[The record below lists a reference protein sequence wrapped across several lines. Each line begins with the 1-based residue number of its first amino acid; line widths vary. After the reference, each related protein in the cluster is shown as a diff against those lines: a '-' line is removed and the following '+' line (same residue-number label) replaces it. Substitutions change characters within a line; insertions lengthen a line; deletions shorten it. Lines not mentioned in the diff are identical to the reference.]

1 MKRSCLLR
9 RFISAIMALIIC
21 ILSVISLQCVAV
33 LVTEDDILNGNSNI
47 INPGSGVVSTDSDN
61 IIVYTVPPNISNVYS
76 EDIPNDAE
84 IVIINHDIDLL
95 WIDFEY
101 FTQLREVY
109 VYDKHYSF
117 GIHQVNTSQKIPVT
131 FYGYS
136 DSTMQFSVS
145 SNGYDFICLDEA
157 EETTAIT
164 TTTTSAPVVLYGD
177 INNDGIVSI
186 ADVIILLKY
195 FEDSMVNG
203 LSSRGI
209 EVADVNRDN
218 QLTFDDVRMML
229 DMCNKEESNESV

>member
-33 LVTEDDILNGNSNI
+33 LVTEEDILNGNSNI

-145 SNGYDFICLDEA
+145 SNGYDFICLDEV
-157 EETTAIT
+157 EETTAT
-164 TTTTSAPVVLYGD
+164 TTTTSAPEVLYGD

-195 FEDSMVNG
+195 FEDSLVNG

-218 QLTFDDVRMML
+218 QLTFDDVRIML